1 MEDIPRPE
9 DERHDRDHA
18 ATTVACCEEK
28 KTRIPSSTA
37 CRLVGEPLEGAGG
50 TPNCELRLRKFTE
63 LHGERGKLRIAAWR
77 RRGLAGPTLE
87 VPHCVESLSR

>member
-1 MEDIPRPE
+1 M
-9 DERHDRDHA
+9 
-18 ATTVACCEEK
+18 
-28 KTRIPSSTA
+28 
-37 CRLVGEPLEGAGG
+37 GEPLDAAGG
-50 TPNCELRLRKFTE
+50 IYHCESRLQNFTE